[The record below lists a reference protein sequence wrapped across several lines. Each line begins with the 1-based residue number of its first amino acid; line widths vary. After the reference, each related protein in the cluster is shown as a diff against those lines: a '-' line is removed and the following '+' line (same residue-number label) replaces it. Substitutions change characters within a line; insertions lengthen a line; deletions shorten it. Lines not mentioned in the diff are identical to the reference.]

1 MTNVQVGEPRFAWIS
16 QHGGPFVD
24 WADAY
29 RYGVT
34 GGGLEGWSGS
44 STGDEG
50 KPAELRRHVEGA
62 AGLRML
68 RVSLAAYSSPGE
80 GPVRWE
86 STLKLADDRY
96 VRAYGSA
103 DDFPTALAQCE
114 GHTHESRQIGPLT
127 WWRESEDHWVSWLG
141 PFSLTA
147 KKFKFAGKDACWR
160 FESTG
165 EASTLEEA
173 ALLASLG
180 RTDAAARL
188 DQ

>member
-1 MTNVQVGEPRFAWIS
+1 MTSAHGGEPRFAWIS
-16 QHGGPFVD
+16 QHGGPVVN

-29 RYGVT
+29 RHRVT

-44 STGDEG
+44 SSGDED
-50 KPAELRRHVEGA
+50 KPDELRKHVECA

-68 RVSLAAYSSPGE
+68 MVRLTTYASPGE
-80 GPVRWE
+80 GPIRWE

-96 VRAYGSA
+96 VRTSGSA
-103 DDFPTALAQCE
+103 VDFSAALAQCE
-114 GHTHESRQIGPLT
+114 GHTHESRTIGALT
-127 WWRESEDHWVSWLG
+127 WWRESKDHWVSWLG

-147 KKFKFAGKDACWR
+147 RKFTRSGKDAYWR
-160 FESTG
+160 FESAG

-180 RTDAAARL
+180 RSHAAVGG